1 MMCANEEKK
10 ERLKKGERK
19 RGKWREKERKWKQ
32 VFRTPGRC
40 SPNSPRV
47 HNTTSSMQSSG
58 SEPGPGRTHC
68 FTRRLFIASC
78 EAFMCTAEA
87 SHVHTTP
94 SPVDLE
100 DSFLGKRRKLQPL

>member
-1 MMCANEEKK
+1 MICGNEKKK

-19 RGKWREKERKWKQ
+19 REKWREKEIKWKQ
-32 VFRTPGRC
+32 LFRTRGRG
-40 SPNSPRV
+40 SPHSPRV
-47 HNTTSSMQSSG
+47 HNAISSTRSSG
-58 SEPGPGRTHC
+58 SEPGPGSARC

-87 SHVHTTP
+87 PHVHTTP
-94 SPVDLE
+94 APVGLE